1 MKNNKIKKHLEI
13 DVFLFI
19 IEKNY
24 SIILVEKVEIMNKNK
39 QILRHC
45 PNFYKIINFEYYDDD
60 ELSKKL
66 IDVYEKYVFKVDL
79 SDKNEVKRLEQ
90 LDLVLNKYID
100 DYFFRKE
107 LKTEMKKIRVRKNE
121 DILSAIVKW
130 IIHVFDNYEVGYTRN
145 IYFSRW
151 L

>member
-1 MKNNKIKKHLEI
+1 
-13 DVFLFI
+13 
-19 IEKNY
+19 
-24 SIILVEKVEIMNKNK
+24 MNKNK

-66 IDVYEKYVFKVDL
+66 IDVYEKYVFKVDIK
-79 SDKNEVKRLEQ
+79 DKNEIKRLEQ

-107 LKTEMKKIRVRKNE
+107 LKTEMKKIR
-121 DILSAIVKW
+121 
-130 IIHVFDNYEVGYTRN
+130 
-145 IYFSRW
+145 
-151 L
+151 

>member
-1 MKNNKIKKHLEI
+1 
-13 DVFLFI
+13 
-19 IEKNY
+19 
-24 SIILVEKVEIMNKNK
+24 MNKNK

-60 ELSKKL
+60 EISNKL
-66 IDVYEKYVFKVDL
+66 IDVYEKYVFKVDI

-107 LKTEMKKIRVRKNE
+107 LKVEMKKIKVRKDE
-121 DILSAIVKW
+121 DILSAIVNW
-130 IIHVFDNYEVGYTRN
+130 IIRVFDNYEVGYTRN

>member
-1 MKNNKIKKHLEI
+1 
-13 DVFLFI
+13 
-19 IEKNY
+19 
-24 SIILVEKVEIMNKNK
+24 MNKNK
-39 QILRHC
+39 QILKHC
-45 PNFYKIINFEYYDDD
+45 PNFYKIVNFEFFEED

-66 IDVYEKYVFKVDL
+66 LSVYEDYVFNVDL
-79 SDKNEVKRLEQ
+79 TNKNAVMKVEQ

-107 LKTEMKKIRVRKNE
+107 LREEMKKIRIRKDE
-121 DILSAIVKW
+121 DILVAIVNW
-130 IIHVFDNYEVGYTRN
+130 IIKVFDNYEVGFTRN